1 MKFRK
6 EPAQSCYLLDTGV
19 ENIFIHEY
27 MVSAPGDYVKVYL
40 VALMYT
46 EMGQEVQNEAV
57 AKMLSIPEEEVEK
70 AWMYWEGLGVVR
82 KVEDAMEFVVL
93 KECLYGKKPA
103 KEPEQR
109 NTKPSAILE
118 NKPLKGM
125 YKSIE
130 RTIGRML
137 SGVETTEMISWMD
150 DFGATPELI
159 AYAYAYCMTK
169 KKDNVRYVGAVVKGW
184 AANGLTNTAEIEKYL
199 ADNDQRHYAYKR
211 IMQALGFAR
220 NATEEEKR
228 LINNWFDELG
238 CDMEDILSACGKTS
252 GIPNPNINY
261 VNKILTNRHGGGT
274 PIGGPSPAVSISAYY
289 QYLRD
294 KATSEANQRRE
305 EVVRNIPAMEK
316 LDEEMRQCSVG
327 LSRVMVSGGTDKEQ
341 QIGRLKKQMDQITRQ
356 KAALLTEY
364 NLPSDYM
371 DVKYTCSLCKDTGTK
386 DSGEQCECYLQ
397 RSKEAKEKEWEKIS

>member
-27 MVSAPGDYVKVYL
+27 MVSAPGDYVKIYL

-46 EMGQEVQNEAV
+46 NMGQDIENEAI
-57 AKMLSIPEEEVEK
+57 AKMLSLPEEEVEK

-82 KVEDAMEFVVL
+82 KTEDAMEFAVL

-103 KEPEQR
+103 KEAEPR

-137 SGVETTEMISWMD
+137 SGTETTEMITWMED
-150 DFGATPELI
+150 YGATPELI

-169 KKDNVRYVGAVVKGW
+169 KKDNIRYVGAVVKGW
-184 AANGLTNTAEIEKYL
+184 TANGLTNSTEIEKYL

-211 IMQALGFAR
+211 IMQALGFTR

-228 LINNWFDELG
+228 LINNWFDGLG

-261 VNKILTNRHGGGT
+261 VNKILANRHGSAAPTGGLR
-274 PIGGPSPAVSISAYY
+274 PAVTVSAYY

-294 KATSEANQRRE
+294 KAVAEANQRRE
-305 EVVRNIPAMEK
+305 QVAAKIPDIEK
-316 LDEEMRQCSVG
+316 LEEAQRSCSVG
-327 LSRVMVSGGTDKEQ
+327 LSRVMVSGGADKEA
-341 QIGRLKKQMDQITRQ
+341 QINRLKQEMDQLTRQ
-356 KAALLTEY
+356 KAALLTEH

-371 DVKYTCSLCKDTGTK
+371 DVKYKCSLCKDTGTK
-386 DSGEQCECYLQ
+386 DSGEQCECFLQ
-397 RSKEAKEKEWEKIS
+397 RTKEAKEQEWERNS

>member
-6 EPAQSCYLLDTGV
+6 EPVQSCYLLDTGV

-27 MVSAPGDYVKVYL
+27 MVSAPGDYVKIYL

-46 EMGQEVQNEAV
+46 NMGQDIENDAI
-57 AKMLSIPEEEVEK
+57 AKMLSLPEDEVEK

-82 KVEDAMEFVVL
+82 KVDDTIEFSVL

-103 KEPEQR
+103 KETGPR
-109 NTKPSAILE
+109 TIKPSAILE

-137 SGVETTEMISWMD
+137 SGTETTEMINWMD
-150 DFGATPELI
+150 DYGATPELI

-184 AANGLTNTAEIEKYL
+184 TAIGLTNSTEIEKYL

-211 IMQALGFAR
+211 IMQALGFSR

-228 LINNWFDELG
+228 LINNWFDGLG

-261 VNKILTNRHGGGT
+261 VNKILTNRHGGIAAPGAQ
-274 PIGGPSPAVSISAYY
+274 SPAVTVSAYY
-289 QYLRD
+289 QYLRE
-294 KATSEANQRRE
+294 KAIAEASQRRD
-305 EVVRNIPAMEK
+305 EVYTMIPAIDK
-316 LDEEMRQCSVG
+316 LEEAMRQCSVG
-327 LSRVMVSGGTDKEQ
+327 LSRIMVSGGIDKET
-341 QIGRLKKQMDQITRQ
+341 QIDRLKQEMDQLTRQ
-356 KAALLTEY
+356 KANILTEH

-371 DVKYTCSLCKDTGTK
+371 DVKYTCNLCKDTGTK
-386 DSGEQCECYLQ
+386 DSGEQCECFLL
-397 RSKEAKEKEWEKIS
+397 RTKEAKEKEWERIS

>member
-6 EPAQSCYLLDTGV
+6 EPAQSCYLLDTSV

-46 EMGQEVQNEAV
+46 EMGQEIQNDAI
-57 AKMLSIPEEEVEK
+57 AKMLALPEEEVEK

-82 KVEDAMEFVVL
+82 KVDDAMEFIVL

-103 KEPEQR
+103 KETEQR
-109 NTKPSAILE
+109 NSKPSAILE

-169 KKDNVRYVGAVVKGW
+169 KKDNIRYVGAVVKGW
-184 AANGLTNTAEIEKYL
+184 TANGLTNTAEIEKYL

-228 LINNWFDELG
+228 LINTWFDSLG

-261 VNKILTNRHGGGT
+261 VNKILTNRHGGT
-274 PIGGPSPAVSISAYY
+274 TATGGPSPGLSVAAYY

-294 KATSEANQRRE
+294 KAIADANQRRE
-305 EVVRNIPAMEK
+305 EVSRNIPAMEK
-316 LDEEMRQCSVG
+316 LDEAMRQCSVG
-327 LSRVMVSGGTDKEQ
+327 LSRVMVSGGIDKEQ
-341 QIGRLKKQMDQITRQ
+341 QIERLKREMDQITRQ
-356 KAALLTEY
+356 KAALLTEN

-371 DVKYTCSLCKDTGTK
+371 DVKYTCSLCKDTGIK
-386 DSGEQCECYLQ
+386 DSGEQCECHLQ
-397 RSKEAKEKEWEKIS
+397 RTKEAKEKEWEKIS

>member
-6 EPAQSCYLLDTGV
+6 EPVQSCYLLDTGV

-27 MVSAPGDYVKVYL
+27 MVSAPGDYIKIYL

-46 EMGQEVQNEAV
+46 EMGQEIENAAI
-57 AKMLSIPEEEVEK
+57 AKMLSLPEEEVEK

-82 KVEDAMEFVVL
+82 KYDDIIEFSVL
-93 KECLYGKKPA
+93 KECLYGKKPL
-103 KEPEQR
+103 KEQEPAPA
-109 NTKPSAILE
+109 KPSAVLQ

-137 SGVETTEMISWMD
+137 SGVETGEMINWMD
-150 DFGATPELI
+150 DYGATPELI
-159 AYAYAYCMTK
+159 AYAYAYCMSK

-184 AANGLTNTAEIEKYL
+184 TANGLTNVTEIEKYL

-211 IMQALGFAR
+211 IMQALGFTR

-228 LINNWFDELG
+228 LINTWFDGLS
-238 CDMEDILSACGKTS
+238 CDMEDILNACGKTS

-261 VNKILTNRHGGGT
+261 VNKILTNRHGTGPASTGG
-274 PIGGPSPAVSISAYY
+274 GSGMNVAAYY

-294 KATSEANQRRE
+294 KATSAANQRRE
-305 EVVRNIPAMEK
+305 EVLAKIPALEK
-316 LDEEMRQCSVG
+316 LEESMRQCSVD
-327 LSRVMVSGGTDKEQ
+327 LSRVMVSVVG
-341 QIGRLKKQMDQITRQ
+341 IKKP
-356 KAALLTEY
+356 KLAA
-364 NLPSDYM
+364 
-371 DVKYTCSLCKDTGTK
+371 
-386 DSGEQCECYLQ
+386 
-397 RSKEAKEKEWEKIS
+397 

>member
-6 EPAQSCYLLDTGV
+6 EPVQSCYLLDTGV

-27 MVSAPGDYVKVYL
+27 MVSAPGDYVKIYL

-46 EMGQEVQNEAV
+46 NMGQDIENEAI
-57 AKMLSIPEEEVEK
+57 AKMLSLPEEEVEK

-82 KVEDAMEFVVL
+82 KADDTIAFSVL
-93 KECLYGKKPA
+93 KECLYGKKPV
-103 KEPEQR
+103 KEAEPKAPR
-109 NTKPSAILE
+109 PSAILE

-137 SGVETTEMISWMD
+137 SGTETTEMINWID
-150 DFGATPELI
+150 EYGATPELI
-159 AYAYAYCMTK
+159 AYAYAYCMAK

-184 AANGLTNTAEIEKYL
+184 TSNGLTNSTEIEKYL
-199 ADNDQRHYAYKR
+199 ADNDQRHYSYKR
-211 IMQALGFAR
+211 IMQSLGFSR

-228 LINNWFDELG
+228 LINNWFDGLG

-261 VNKILTNRHGGGT
+261 VNKILTNRHSGIAAPGA
-274 PIGGPSPAVSISAYY
+274 PSPAVTVSAYY
-289 QYLRD
+289 QYLRE
-294 KATSEANQRRE
+294 KAIAEATMRRD
-305 EVVRNIPAMEK
+305 EVYAKIPAIDK
-316 LDEEMRQCSVG
+316 LEEAMRQCSVG
-327 LSRVMVSGGTDKEQ
+327 LSRVMVSGGTDKEI
-341 QIGRLKKQMDQITRQ
+341 QIDRLKREMDQLTRQ
-356 KAALLTEY
+356 KANLLTDH
-364 NLPSDYM
+364 NMPADYM

-386 DSGEQCECYLQ
+386 DSGEQCECFLQ
-397 RSKEAKEKEWEKIS
+397 RTKEAKETEWARIS

>member
-6 EPAQSCYLLDTGV
+6 EPVQSCYLLDTGV

-27 MVSAPGDYVKVYL
+27 MVSAPGDFVKIYL

-46 EMGQEVQNEAV
+46 EMGEDIDQAGI

-70 AWMYWEGLGVVR
+70 AWVYWEGMGVVR
-82 KVEDAMEFVVL
+82 KKDDTIEFAVL
-93 KECLYGKKPA
+93 KECLYGKKPV
-103 KEPEQR
+103 KEHETPVV
-109 NTKPSAILE
+109 KPSAVLE
-118 NKPLKGM
+118 NKSLKGM

-137 SGVETTEMISWMD
+137 TGSETTEMINWMD

-184 AANGLTNTAEIEKYL
+184 TSNGLTNVTEIEKYL
-199 ADNDQRHYAYKR
+199 SDNDQRHYSYKR
-211 IMQALGFAR
+211 IMQALGFTR

-228 LINNWFDELG
+228 LINAWFDGLN
-238 CDMEDILSACGKTS
+238 CDMEDILNACGKTS

-261 VNKILTNRHGGGT
+261 VNKILNNQHGRSTAVSGGGT
-274 PIGGPSPAVSISAYY
+274 GMTITAYY
-289 QYLRD
+289 QYLRE
-294 KATSEANQRRE
+294 KALADAAERRNQ
-305 EVVRNIPAMEK
+305 VVARIPAIEK
-316 LDEEMRQCSVG
+316 IEESLRQRSVDI
-327 LSRVMVSGGTDKEQ
+327 SRVMVTGGRDKT
-341 QIGRLKKQMDQITRQ
+341 LQMDQLKREIDRLTHE

-364 NLPSDYM
+364 DFPSDYM
-371 DVKYTCSLCKDTGTK
+371 DVKYACSLCKDTGTK
-386 DSGEQCECYLQ
+386 DTGEQCECFVS
-397 RSKEAKEKEWEKIS
+397 RTKEAKEREWERTS

>member
-6 EPAQSCYLLDTGV
+6 EPVQSCYLLDTGV

-27 MVSAPGDYVKVYL
+27 MVSAPGDYVKIYL

-46 EMGQEVQNEAV
+46 NMGQDIENEAI
-57 AKMLSIPEEEVEK
+57 AKMLSLPEEEVEK

-82 KVEDAMEFVVL
+82 KVDDTIEFSVL
-93 KECLYGKKPA
+93 KECLYGKKPV
-103 KEPEQR
+103 KEPEAR
-109 NTKPSAILE
+109 VAKPSAILE

-137 SGVETTEMISWMD
+137 SGTETTEMINWMD
-150 DFGATPELI
+150 DYGATPELI
-159 AYAYAYCMTK
+159 AYAYAYCMAK

-184 AANGLTNTAEIEKYL
+184 TALGLSNSTEIEKYL

-211 IMQALGFAR
+211 IMQALGFSR

-228 LINNWFDELG
+228 LINNWFDGLG

-261 VNKILTNRHGGGT
+261 VNKILANRHSGVAAPGGQ
-274 PIGGPSPAVSISAYY
+274 SRAVTVSSYY
-289 QYLRD
+289 QYLRE
-294 KATSEANQRRE
+294 KAITEANQRRDEVYAKIPEIDKLE
-305 EVVRNIPAMEK
+305 EA
-316 LDEEMRQCSVG
+316 MRQCSVG
-327 LSRVMVSGGTDKEQ
+327 LSRVMVSGGTDKEY
-341 QIGRLKKQMDQITRQ
+341 QINQLKQEMDRLTRQ
-356 KAALLTEY
+356 KANLLTEHS
-364 NLPSDYM
+364 LSADYM

-386 DSGEQCECYLQ
+386 DTGEQCECFLQ
-397 RSKEAKEKEWEKIS
+397 RTKEAKDTEWERIS

>member
-6 EPAQSCYLLDTGV
+6 EPVQSCYLLDTGV

-27 MVSAPGDYVKVYL
+27 MVSAPGDYVKIYL

-46 EMGQEVQNEAV
+46 NMGQDIENAAI
-57 AKMLSIPEEEVEK
+57 AKMLSLPEEEVEK

-82 KVEDAMEFVVL
+82 KNDDTVEFSVL
-93 KECLYGKKPA
+93 KEYLYGKKPV
-103 KEPEQR
+103 KDIEPR
-109 NTKPSAILE
+109 KAKPSAILE

-137 SGVETTEMISWMD
+137 SGVETTEMINWMD
-150 DFGATPELI
+150 DYGATPELI

-184 AANGLTNTAEIEKYL
+184 TAIGLTNSTEIEKYL
-199 ADNDQRHYAYKR
+199 AENDQRHYAYKR
-211 IMQALGFAR
+211 IMQALGFSR

-228 LINNWFDELG
+228 LINNWFDILG

-261 VNKILTNRHGGGT
+261 VNKILANRHGGIAA
-274 PIGGPSPAVSISAYY
+274 PGGQSPAVTVSAYY
-289 QYLRD
+289 QYLRE
-294 KATSEANQRRE
+294 KAIAEANQRRD
-305 EVVRNIPAMEK
+305 EVYNKIPAMDK
-316 LDEEMRQCSVG
+316 LEESMRQCSVG
-327 LSRVMVSGGTDKEQ
+327 LSRVMVSGGIDKEA
-341 QIGRLKKQMDQITRQ
+341 QINDLKQEMDRLTRQ
-356 KAALLTEY
+356 KANMLTEH

-386 DSGEQCECYLQ
+386 DSGEQCECFLQ
-397 RSKEAKEKEWEKIS
+397 RTKEAKEKEWERNS

>member
-6 EPAQSCYLLDTGV
+6 EPVQSCYLLDTGV

-27 MVSAPGDYVKVYL
+27 MVSAPGDYVKIYL

-46 EMGQEVQNEAV
+46 NMGQDIENASI
-57 AKMLSIPEEEVEK
+57 AKMLSLPDEEVEK

-82 KVEDAMEFVVL
+82 KTDDTMEFSVL
-93 KECLYGKKPA
+93 KEYLYGKKTVKDVETRKA
-103 KEPEQR
+103 
-109 NTKPSAILE
+109 KPSAILE

-125 YKSIE
+125 YQSIE

-137 SGVETTEMISWMD
+137 SGVETTEMINWMD
-150 DFGATPELI
+150 DYGATPELI

-184 AANGLTNTAEIEKYL
+184 TAIGLTNSTEIEKYL
-199 ADNDQRHYAYKR
+199 AENDQRHYAYKR
-211 IMQALGFAR
+211 IMQALGFSR

-228 LINNWFDELG
+228 LINNWFDGLG

-261 VNKILTNRHGGGT
+261 VNKILANRHGGIAA
-274 PIGGPSPAVSISAYY
+274 PGGQSPAVTVSAYY
-289 QYLRD
+289 QYLRE
-294 KATSEANQRRE
+294 KAIAEANQRRDEVYNKIPDMDKLE
-305 EVVRNIPAMEK
+305 ES
-316 LDEEMRQCSVG
+316 MRQCSVG
-327 LSRVMVSGGTDKEQ
+327 LSRVMVSGGIDKE
-341 QIGRLKKQMDQITRQ
+341 DQINNLKQEMDRLTRK
-356 KAALLTEY
+356 KANMLTEH

-386 DSGEQCECYLQ
+386 DSGEQCECFLQ
-397 RSKEAKEKEWEKIS
+397 RTKEMKEKEWERTS